1 MGPVRLACLG
11 QWLLGLTFYYFEFD
25 NGYLNLSSYSTH
37 YNTGEDAMATLW
49 SLRLDAAHG
58 EHSTKLETKH
68 ITRCALQQ
76 IVPCGQERLLNKALS
91 LVIRDRVG

>member
-1 MGPVRLACLG
+1 
-11 QWLLGLTFYYFEFD
+11 
-25 NGYLNLSSYSTH
+25 
-37 YNTGEDAMATLW
+37 MATLW

-91 LVIRDRVG
+91 LVIRDRVS